1 MRDVESY
8 MLRYNNDEGTIT
20 AYLKDDRKMS
30 TDEVV
35 SQWENRDGRPGKLY
49 HHRRGFHLHEHDG
62 TEPWL

>member
-1 MRDVESY
+1 

-35 SQWENRDGRPGKLY
+35 SQWEKEMADLEKLHHYGRGL
-49 HHRRGFHLHEHDG
+49 HLHEHDG
-62 TEPWL
+62 TESWL